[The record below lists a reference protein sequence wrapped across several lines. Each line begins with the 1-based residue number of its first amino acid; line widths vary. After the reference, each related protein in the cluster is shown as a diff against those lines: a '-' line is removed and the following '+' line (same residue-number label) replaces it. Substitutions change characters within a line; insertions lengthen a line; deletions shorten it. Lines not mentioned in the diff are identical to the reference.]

1 MSVFPPLQF
10 IFDQVLFV
18 QILFDQSLFD
28 QFTSIQPTLH
38 QVFLSKPASLQ
49 LAVSWLNQPWLEQVR
64 LSLYHLDQWVNIQV
78 AQQLNH
84 LSLLSIGFLFGA
96 GLLTSLTPCTLSML
110 PITMGYIGGYEAKNR
125 WQGTVQ
131 SIWFALGLSTTLAG
145 LGIGAALLG
154 RIYGKVGTGLGLV
167 VSVVAILMGLYLL
180 EALPLRLPSLSLGQ
194 NWNLEHLPKGV
205 RAFLLGLTFGLVAS
219 PCSTPVLAT
228 LLAWISSTQ
237 NPVLGG
243 GLLLSYTS
251 GYVLPIIVVGMFTAS
266 MKQFLSIR
274 QWSGWI
280 NPASGVLLVGFGVF
294 SLVTRLLPISV

>member
-1 MSVFPPLQF
+1 MSVFSPLQF
-10 IFDQVLFV
+10 IFDQV
-18 QILFDQSLFD
+18 LFDQSLFD

-194 NWNLEHLPKGV
+194 NWSLEHLPKGV

-294 SLVTRLLPISV
+294 SLMTRLLPISV